1 MSPLAACPGTGGWC
15 LIVVM
20 TDVKNPSQPDQD
32 HAPQEIFSDT
42 LQSLEKVVDKMESGQ
57 LSLEESVA
65 LFQQGMDL
73 AQRAEKQLREA
84 RQKVEILL
92 GSEVAPM
99 VSDAEED

>member
-1 MSPLAACPGTGGWC
+1 
-15 LIVVM
+15 M
-20 TDVKNPSQPDQD
+20 TDVKNPSQPDQ
-32 HAPQEIFSDT
+32 ASQEIFSDT
-42 LQSLEKVVDKMESGQ
+42 LHSLEKVVDKMESGQ

>member
-1 MSPLAACPGTGGWC
+1 
-15 LIVVM
+15 
-20 TDVKNPSQPDQD
+20 
-32 HAPQEIFSDT
+32 
-42 LQSLEKVVDKMESGQ
+42 MESGQ